1 MLRILW
7 RDERLIA
14 LHKPAGWLVHRT
26 GLDAG
31 ETRIVLQTLRSQL
44 GGQHVWPLH
53 RLDKGTCGVLLLALD
68 AAMAR
73 EMGLAFAEGR
83 VHKRYLARVRGWLSD
98 GSGPQ
103 AVVEVDH
110 PLRPDDAGP
119 EAPPQP
125 AISRFGRLAR
135 WELPGGVDPR
145 FPGSRCSLVWGE
157 PLTGRRHQLR
167 RHLKH
172 LAHPILGDATHG
184 KGPVNRWWSAQW
196 GPQRLWLHAQSLG
209 FEHPDSGEPIQVDSG
224 LCWDGQ
230 RLSADAQAA
239 PDLQEWLA
247 TDRWLSAQACR
258 MPE

>member
-1 MLRILW
+1 
-7 RDERLIA
+7 
-14 LHKPAGWLVHRT
+14 
-26 GLDAG
+26 
-31 ETRIVLQTLRSQL
+31 
-44 GGQHVWPLH
+44 VWPLH

-73 EMGLAFAEGR
+73 QMGLAFAEGR
-83 VHKRYLARVRGWLSD
+83 VHKRYLARVRGWLRD
-98 GSGPQ
+98 GVGPQ

-145 FPGSRCSLVWGE
+145 FPGSRCSLVWAE

-184 KGPVNRWWSAQW
+184 KGPVNRWWAAQW
-196 GPQRLWLHAQSLG
+196 GLQRLWLHAQSLG
-209 FEHPDSGEPIQVDSG
+209 FEHPDSGEPLQVDSG
-224 LCWDGQ
+224 LCWDGE
-230 RLSADAQAA
+230 RLWADAQAA
-239 PDLQEWLA
+239 PDLREWLE
-247 TDRWLSAQACR
+247 TDCWLSAQACR
-258 MPE
+258 LQD